1 MSKTSKVLL
10 TITGAIIIT
19 VIACFINRFFE
30 VKYALEHDP
39 LNSNPEVYKYTKVS
53 QMEEVVHENY
63 DLIIDTIKDIW
74 NDKDIWNEH
83 MYYDINLFDIDEY
96 LSIPDDKYYKVVK
109 KYEVQLREIRNATNM
124 DFFYIEKDIGEV
136 RLLQNYVDTM
146 DIALEVIFD
155 FADNWSYRVV
165 NGTEVK
171 HPMVKLYDL
180 IYNKHF

>member
-1 MSKTSKVLL
+1 MSKKSKLFLV
-10 TITGAIIIT
+10 ITGVIIIT

-39 LNSNPEVYKYTKVS
+39 LNSNPEVYRYTKVS
-53 QMEEVVHENY
+53 KVEEVVSENY
-63 DLIIDTIKDIW
+63 DLIVNTIE
-74 NDKDIWNEH
+74 DIWNEPDT
-83 MYYDINLFDIDEY
+83 YYDIFLFNIDED
-96 LSIPDDKYYKVVK
+96 LSRPDFKNHEVVK

-124 DFFYIEKDIGEV
+124 DFLYIDKFTGDV
-136 RLLQNYVDTM
+136 RLFQNYVDTM

-155 FADNWSYRVV
+155 SADNWSYKVV
-165 NGTEVK
+165 NWTEVK